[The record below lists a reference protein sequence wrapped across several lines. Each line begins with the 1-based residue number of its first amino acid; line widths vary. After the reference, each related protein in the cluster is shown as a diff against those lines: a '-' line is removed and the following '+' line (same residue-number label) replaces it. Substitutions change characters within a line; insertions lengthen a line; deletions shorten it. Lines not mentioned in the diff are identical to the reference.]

1 MAVASLRYDATSN
14 VDETRQGIFVHNGDA
29 TRFHEWE
36 FRTQIRWSSSK
47 DEDKPRAMAQIV
59 EGLRGEAALTAMDV
73 GLVILMGKDG
83 LDKLLLAMSSR
94 VFPQARAEAK
104 ELYQVGQEP
113 KGPLAR
119 QSGEPSDSYV

>member
-14 VDETRQGIFVHNGDA
+14 VDETRQGIFVYNGAA

-36 FRTQIRWSSSK
+36 FRTRIRWSSSK

-73 GLVILMGKDG
+73 GLEALMGKDG
-83 LDKLLLAMSSR
+83 LVQPSISSSPSR
-94 VFPQARAEAK
+94 SNRTVSSWPQA
-104 ELYQVGQEP
+104 
-113 KGPLAR
+113 
-119 QSGEPSDSYV
+119 